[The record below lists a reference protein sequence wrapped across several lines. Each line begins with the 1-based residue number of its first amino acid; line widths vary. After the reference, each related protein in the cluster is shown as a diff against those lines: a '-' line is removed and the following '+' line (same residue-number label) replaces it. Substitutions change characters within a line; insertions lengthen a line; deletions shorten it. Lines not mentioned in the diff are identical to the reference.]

1 MFNILICDDEPITC
15 SYIEDTLCNYAQK
28 NGIAI
33 NIEIFYTGKALFEYI
48 NQNSGT
54 DLLFLDIALPDI
66 NGADIGKELRKNIN
80 NETIQIVFISAK
92 EKYAMQL
99 FKARPFDF
107 LIKPLDPD
115 MIIDVFE
122 NYRSVYGRS
131 QNYFEYKVGKST
143 EKIIASEIMYFMCDQ
158 RKICIVTSK
167 ERKYFYENMKE
178 LHKQISLEGF
188 WSVHFSYI
196 INVRYVKQ
204 FKKKEI
210 IMCDDSRIPISN
222 AYKKE
227 ITKKIMQLNEGGNK
241 A

>member
-1 MFNILICDDEPITC
+1 MFNILICDDEPVTC

-28 NGIAI
+28 NGIAM

-107 LIKPLDPD
+107 LIKPLDTD

-158 RKICIVTSK
+158 RKICIVTNK
-167 ERKYFYENMKE
+167 EKRYFYENMKE
-178 LHKQISLEGF
+178 LHKRISLEGF

-227 ITKKIMQLNEGGNK
+227 ITKKIMQLNEEK
-241 A
+241 KE